1 MKYVLLPVLCLF
13 VNLLPAATLEM
24 TGESFAPMIYA
35 HRNGRGRVLE
45 MSDSSEILSRERRSA
60 GFALLASDREGDARR
75 RRS

>member
-45 MSDSSEILSRERRSA
+45 MSDSSEILSREPAVGRIRA
-60 GFALLASDREGDARR
+60 ARFGPRR
-75 RRS
+75 RPGGRRR